1 MKLAAQR
8 RRWNC
13 GRLASIYQRVFSAV
27 SPSLRV
33 DPKTGDTMG
42 VLEDVLGFIRAALA
56 KFKTRGKTMKK
67 ILLASSALIATAGV
81 AAAELSIKGSARLGL
96 AYNEAATEELR
107 IEQRMRVNF
116 TGIAETD
123 SGVKFEARIRL
134 EANEDANS
142 AISGKGPGAAGF
154 AVSTGGFR
162 LDVGNVSDVIDSGD
176 AVNYYGY
183 GVGFTGGIEYAA
195 PFYSTDINVG
205 GFGAGGADAT
215 TIKAKYSAGDFT
227 IAASYTDDKVADTAE
242 VMVGVGYSFGDY
254 TVGLAYADDEALETG
269 TVDGDYVIA
278 TLGGTVGDF
287 GFSVIVGDGDSFTDT
302 AYGVSAKYNISSATN
317 LTFVAADGGNADDA
331 TYGIGFSH
339 SLGGGVTLAGGVGS
353 DRGNTEADLGVKFS
367 F

>member
-1 MKLAAQR
+1 
-8 RRWNC
+8 
-13 GRLASIYQRVFSAV
+13 
-27 SPSLRV
+27 
-33 DPKTGDTMG
+33 MG
-42 VLEDVLGFIRAALA
+42 VLEDALGFIRAALA

-81 AAAELSIKGSARLGL
+81 AAAELSIKGSARFGL
-96 AYNEAATEELR
+96 AYNEGASMKDYKKDSLEINELR

-134 EANEDANS
+134 EANESADNS
-142 AISGKGPGAAGF
+142 ISGKGPGAVGF

-162 LDVGNVSDVIDSGD
+162 LDVGNVSDVVDSGD

-227 IAASYTDDKVADTAE
+227 IAASYSKNEKFSAGSAATETEPE
-242 VMVGVGYSFGDY
+242 VPGGQNDSTEIQVGVGYSFGDY
-254 TVGLAYADDEALETG
+254 TVGLAYVDDEALETG

-353 DRGNTEADLGVKFS
+353 DRGNTEADLGVKFK